1 MRKIETRQI
10 AGFETSALRVNI
22 GTSTKLRLRTE
33 FINDEDLFSVTI
45 DEECIVI
52 KRHGF
57 GYTGRTNEM
66 HSLHNFIVIHV
77 QSDYLLDNGVFEF
90 DEEESDSD
98 NLVCYYKE
106 QL

>member
-1 MRKIETRQI
+1 MRKIKTRQI

-57 GYTGRTNEM
+57 GYTGRTNGIQTRQ
-66 HSLHNFIVIHV
+66 NFKVIYL
-77 QSDYLLDNGVFEF
+77 QSEHLLFNGVFEF